1 MKFGPSAG
9 QQNPTVNDSLA
20 AYTISRS

>member
-1 MKFGPSAG
+1 MKFRPSAG

-20 AYTISRS
+20 AYTI